1 MIELS
6 GRYVGGV
13 SSKGIT
19 CGAWVLS
26 VKLRVSLVVFWFGVL
41 VDVECLRMGEGY
53 DVQVCVRMVVLVW
66 VADLVGDES
75 LSVVGCRVKG
85 A

>member
-26 VKLRVSLVVFWFGVL
+26 VKLRVSLVVFWFGFWLMWNVSEWEM
-41 VDVECLRMGEGY
+41 DMMYR
-53 DVQVCVRMVVLVW
+53 
-66 VADLVGDES
+66 
-75 LSVVGCRVKG
+75 SV
-85 A
+85 

>member
-41 VDVECLRMGEGY
+41 VDVECLRMGDGY
-53 DVQVCVRMVVLVW
+53 DVQVSLRRVVLV
-66 VADLVGDES
+66 
-75 LSVVGCRVKG
+75 SVVE
-85 A
+85 